1 MDPIIIAFGMDKS
14 LIPDIELF
22 FPNLQYE
29 VLPLREVLQSKQLRE
44 SCGVL
49 WVGLTPH
56 VDQSLLESF
65 PNLKIVASSTTGHTH
80 LDLHQIEERNIS
92 LVTLAGESDFLSGIT
107 ATPELAWGLV
117 LDVWRKI
124 SLSQQNEE
132 INASNRE
139 MYASTQLKNRKLGII
154 GLGRVGKRIAKYA
167 EAFELEICAFDK
179 SEVAFCHGVEMVSLN
194 SLLSNSDIVV
204 ISASVHLEDLA
215 SYPILGAREIKLMKK
230 SSILI
235 NIARGVLVD
244 EDALARAINSGD
256 LLGVGSDVQQNEEIS
271 KQGEARSPL
280 NESRLSGKN
289 VVLTPHI
296 GGMCSDALDQCNAFI
311 AKKIRAVSHE
321 KSSFR

>member
-29 VLPLREVLQSKQLRE
+29 VLPLREVLKSKQLRE

-124 SLSQQNEE
+124 SLSQQNDE
-132 INASNRE
+132 INANNRE
-139 MYASTQLKNRKLGII
+139 MYASTQLKNKKLGII

-179 SEVAFCHGVEMVSLN
+179 SEVVFCHGVEMVSLN

-204 ISASVHLEDLA
+204 ISASVHLEDFA
-215 SYPILGAREIKLMKK
+215 SYPILGEREIKLMKK
-230 SSILI
+230 SSVLV

-244 EDALARAINSGD
+244 EDALARAINSD
-256 LLGVGSDVQQNEEIS
+256 ELLGVGSDVQQNEEIS
-271 KQGEARSPL
+271 KQGAAKSPL

-296 GGMCSDALDQCNAFI
+296 GGMCSDALYQCNEFI
-311 AKKIRAVSHE
+311 AKKIRAVSCE

>member
-14 LIPDIELF
+14 LIPEIKLLF
-22 FPNLQYE
+22 PDLQYE
-29 VLPLREVLQSKQLRE
+29 VLPLDDVLNSKQLRE
-44 SCGVL
+44 RCEVL
-49 WVGLTPH
+49 WVGLTPY
-56 VDQSLLESF
+56 VDRNLLERF

-80 LDLHQIEERNIS
+80 LDLHLIEGRNIS
-92 LVTLAGESDFLSGIT
+92 LVTLAGEFEFLSGIT

-124 SLSQQNEE
+124 SLSQQSAE
-132 INASNRE
+132 ISAINRE
-139 MYASTQLKNRKLGII
+139 IYASTQLKNRKLGII

-167 EAFELEICAFDK
+167 EAFELDICAFDK
-179 SEVAFCHGVEMVSLN
+179 SEAAFFPGVEMVSLY
-194 SLLSNSDIVV
+194 SLLTTSDIVV

-215 SYPILGAREIKLMKK
+215 SYPILGAQEIKLMKK
-230 SSILI
+230 SSIVI

-244 EDALARAINSGD
+244 EYALAKAINKGD

-271 KQGEARSPL
+271 KQGETRSPL

-296 GGMCSDALDQCNAFI
+296 GGMCSDALDQCNEFI

-321 KSSFR
+321 NSRFR